1 MQELK
6 RQILA
11 ALRLGA
17 FSLGLFACGVTQASV
32 SPPPTVWPPGDAL
45 AGKSIYPGAC
55 LTCHTGTSNA
65 TDRYGKVGNGADNP
79 GLINRAILNGT
90 MTNSVL
96 RALTAQ
102 QIADIA
108 AYLGNPDVSANA
120 PIASATPTSLAF
132 AATALGA
139 TSASKTVTLSNSGNA
154 PLGPISFSASG
165 PFTVLPGTCR
175 AGGSVAAGASCT
187 VTVRFKP
194 IAVGTATGRLTFV
207 HNATPTTT
215 AVALSGTGVAAAAP
229 VAVLSPTSLAF
240 ASTVVGNTS
249 SARSVTLS
257 NTGNAALL
265 MKSVV
270 SSSPTVFV
278 VSGGTCVAGGSVAA
292 GANCTVALKFKPAVA
307 GSASGTLTF
316 SHNANPAT
324 SKVALSGIAVA
335 AAPVASVTPAAL
347 TYSEVVGS
355 TSADQIVTVANTGK
369 APLLL
374 SAVTV
379 GGAQAGEF
387 AKATTSTCG
396 ASVAAGASC
405 TLRMNFTPAAVGVR
419 KGTLSI
425 AHNAPGSPAVVALN
439 GTGTATPQ
447 PVVSVNKNSI
457 SFSALPLGSSATQSL
472 IVTNSGHATLVL
484 ASLKL
489 AGSQPADY
497 VLGGSCAAGMNIAV
511 AQTCTISV
519 RFTASVVGTRTASLD
534 IASNAPTVKV
544 GLSGVAVPL
553 PAPAVAL
560 TPAAVDFATA
570 TVGGAALKRSI
581 SLSNNGSA
589 TLVLNGS
596 TVSGNGFSST
606 DTCGAS
612 LAPGASCSFSIAF
625 APAGVGAFTG
635 LLTVSSN
642 AAGSPH
648 KVALSGIGAL
658 APLAVL
664 GWAPAAP
671 QPVFADTGVGATSA
685 PVTLTLINQGPGS
698 ATLDAIATG
707 SGEFGVGGAC
717 SVGLSLAPQATC
729 TVTLV
734 FAPAQVGPR
743 SATLLVSSTGTDPAP
758 VALDG
763 LGVLPGQAKLTMS
776 PTSLRL
782 SSGDSG
788 EPPAP
793 GTAVLKNTGTT
804 DISVKALHVRAGRF
818 TVTQACGA
826 LPLSLAPG
834 QTCALEV
841 ALASG
846 APEGDAED
854 VLVVTTD
861 ADGVAPTLRIEAE
874 VHEVPAANVAA
885 SQIPGAGG
893 CSLVDPQAGLF
904 DPTLW
909 LLSALAG
916 AVLWSRRRRH
926 SSPAAT
932 PEDLFKTP
940 KEINR

>member
-1 MQELK
+1 MPALTH
-6 RQILA
+6 RILA
-11 ALRLGA
+11 TLRLVA
-17 FSLGLFACGVTQASV
+17 LGLGLLACGVSQASV

-108 AYLGNPDVSANA
+108 AYLGNPNVSANA

-139 TSASKTVTLSNSGNA
+139 TSASKTVTLSNTGNA
-154 PLGPISFSASG
+154 PLGPISFSVSG
-165 PFTVLPGTCR
+165 PFAVSPGTCR

-187 VTVRFKP
+187 VTVSFKP
-194 IAVGTATGRLTFV
+194 VAVGAATGKLTFA

-215 AVALSGTGVAAAAP
+215 VVALSGTGVAAPAP
-229 VAVLSPTSLAF
+229 VAVLNPTSIAF
-240 ASTVVGNTS
+240 ASTVVGKTS
-249 SARSVTLS
+249 TAKSVTLS
-257 NTGNAALL
+257 NSGNAALL
-265 MKSVV
+265 VKSFV

-292 GANCTVALKFKPAVA
+292 GASCTVSLKFKPAVA
-307 GSASGTLTF
+307 GSASATLTF
-316 SHNANPAT
+316 SHNASPAT
-324 SKVALSGIAVA
+324 SKLTLSGTGVA
-335 AAPVASVTPAAL
+335 AAPVASVTPTAL
-347 TYSEVVGS
+347 TYSQVVGS
-355 TSADQIVTVANTGK
+355 TSADQIVTVANTGQ

-374 SAVTV
+374 SAVTI
-379 GGAQAGEF
+379 GGAQASEF
-387 AKATTSTCG
+387 GKAATSTCG
-396 ASVAAGASC
+396 ASVAVGASC
-405 TLRMNFTPAAVGVR
+405 TLRINFTPAAVGAR

-439 GTGTATPQ
+439 GTGTASPQ
-447 PVVSVNKNSI
+447 PVVSVNKNSL

-489 AGSQPADY
+489 TGAHAADY
-497 VLGGSCAAGMNIAV
+497 TLGGSCAAGMNVAV

-519 RFTASVVGTRTASLD
+519 RFTATVIGTRTASLD
-534 IASNAPTVKV
+534 ITSNAPTVKV
-544 GLSGVAVPL
+544 GLTGVAVPL
-553 PAPAVAL
+553 PAPAVTM

-570 TVGGAALKRSI
+570 TVGGAALKRSV
-581 SLSNNGSA
+581 SLTNSGSA

-596 TVSGNGFSST
+596 AISGNGFSST

-612 LAPGASCSFSIAF
+612 LAAGASCNFSIAF
-625 APAGVGAFTG
+625 APSGVGSFAG
-635 LLTVSSN
+635 LLTVNSN
-642 AAGSPH
+642 APGSPH
-648 KVALSGIGAL
+648 KVTLSGIGAL

-664 GWAPAAP
+664 SWTPAAP
-671 QPVFADTGVGATSA
+671 QPVFTDTGVGAASA

-698 ATLDAIATG
+698 ATLDAIGTG
-707 SGEFGVGGAC
+707 SGEFSAGGTCTVGM
-717 SVGLSLAPQATC
+717 SLAAQATC

-734 FAPAQVGPR
+734 FAPAQVGQR
-743 SATLLVSSTGTDPAP
+743 MATLLVSSTGTDPAP
-758 VALDG
+758 VTLDG

-776 PTSLRL
+776 PTSLKL
-782 SSGDSG
+782 PSGDSG

-793 GTAVLKNTGTT
+793 GKAVLKNTGTT
-804 DISVKALHVRAGRF
+804 DISVTALQVKAGRF
-818 TVTQACGA
+818 TVTQACGP

-834 QTCALEV
+834 QTCELSV
-841 ALASG
+841 ALAAG
-846 APEGDAED
+846 APAGDAED
-854 VLVVTTD
+854 MLVVTTD
-861 ADGVAPTLRIEAE
+861 ADGVAPTLKIEAE
-874 VHEVPAANVAA
+874 VSETPAAVAA
-885 SQIPGAGG
+885 ATQIPGSGG

-909 LLSALAG
+909 LLCALAG
-916 AVLWSRRRRH
+916 AVLWSRRTRH
-926 SSPAAT
+926 HAPAAAQ
-932 PEDLFKTP
+932 EDLFKTP